1 MLIVELRN
9 EASPFH
15 FEMLQINTLFAKT
28 LTLSPLFTTSGLINY
43 VTANGALHKTA
54 MPL

>member
-1 MLIVELRN
+1 MLIAELGK

-15 FEMLQINTLFAKT
+15 FEMLQINVLFAKT
-28 LTLSPLFTTSGLINY
+28 LTLSQLFTTSGLINY
-43 VTANGALHKTA
+43 VTADGTFHKTA